1 MYIVFTCMPGELPQV
16 TQVFVVVLVLRISSA
31 NERPCV
37 LILRLSACLFPVSLG
52 CCQHVMSWAAATPT
66 NNKLRILSA
75 NELP

>member
-1 MYIVFTCMPGELPQV
+1 MYIVFTCMPGEFVFTCMPGELPQV

-52 CCQHVMSWAAATPT
+52 CCQHVMSTVSPG
-66 NNKLRILSA
+66 L
-75 NELP
+75 LPL